1 MSRTWRAPRSGTTP
15 TSRGTRRG
23 WTASLAGFS
32 AYEIDGPRI
41 IFTHTEV
48 EDAYEGQGVGGA
60 LARAALDDVRERGGL
75 RVVPRCPFIKSWMD
89 EHPDYL
95 DLRR

>member
-1 MSRTWRAPRSGTTP
+1 MASPEVRHNPDESRYEAWVDG
-15 TSRGTRRG
+15 
-23 WTASLAGFS
+23 SLAGFS

-48 EDAYEGQGVGGA
+48 EDAYEGQGIGGA